1 MKTMIGQVLVNNRL
15 EELDMLFIF
24 KNIYVN
30 I

>member
-24 KNIYVN
+24 KNIHVN